1 MLGAGEETCL
11 LNLLRE
17 KKFITRDDANR
28 FKILNLN
35 YIISSLISA
44 GFKIKKYSVKGEKR
58 YELKQ

>member
-1 MLGAGEETCL
+1 MLGAGEPLCL
-11 LNLLRE
+11 LNLLRK
-17 KKFITRDDANR
+17 KKFITCDDAYRIN
-28 FKILNLN
+28 ILSID